1 MKKIILNILI
11 ILSAPLSFSC
21 KEQVKEEPI
30 AVEFDL
36 DKIKERGKIIAI
48 TGYNAYSYFIYK
60 GQPMGFEHDL
70 VDKLAE
76 HLGVEVEYKIVK
88 EIDKMIEMLNNG
100 EGDLIAFNL
109 TVTKERKKKI
119 DFSLHHHTTNQVLVQ
134 RLPDNWQR
142 LRLHEIEKKLI
153 RNVVELENKTIHVRH
168 HSSYV
173 ERLKNLSNEIG
184 GEINIIE
191 DDPIYTLDD
200 MIERVAKS
208 EIEFTIADENVAVL
222 NKTYFRNI
230 DIGTQISLPQ
240 RIAWAVRKN
249 SPNLKTAINNWL
261 FELKK
266 KTEYYII
273 YNKYFKNRNTI
284 RKRFISDYFSYIGGK
299 ISEYDDYLKE
309 FSAQINWDWRLTS
322 AVVYQESQFN
332 PNAVSW
338 AGAKGLMQ
346 LMPVTK
352 KQFGISENAGP
363 IKNLETGIKYLG
375 WLEDLWTKQIPD
387 SVERIKFVLA
397 SYNIGYGHIMD
408 ASRLAE
414 KYNAD
419 PYAWEGNVE
428 KYLLLKAKPEYYNDD
443 VVRNGYARGTET
455 VAYVKEILEIYSHY
469 KQFIVYNSESS

>member
-1 MKKIILNILI
+1 MKIKFLHILFFLI
-11 ILSAPLSFSC
+11 SVISFAC
-21 KEQVKEEPI
+21 KEKVKEEPT
-30 AVEFDL
+30 AFEFDL
-36 DKIKERGKIIAI
+36 GKIKERGKIIAI

-88 EIDKMIEMLNNG
+88 EIDKMIEMLNSG

-119 DFSLHHHTTNQVLVQ
+119 DFSVHHHTTKQVLVQ
-134 RLPDNWQR
+134 RMPENWQR

-153 RNVVELENKTIHVRH
+153 RNVVDLEEKTIHVRH
-168 HSSYV
+168 HSSYI
-173 ERLKNLSNEIG
+173 ERLNNLSNEIG
-184 GEINIIE
+184 GHINIIE
-191 DDPIYTLDD
+191 ADPNYTLDD
-200 MIERVAKS
+200 MIERVANG
-208 EIEFTIADENVAVL
+208 EIDFTVADENVALL

-230 DIGTQISLPQ
+230 DIDTQISLPQ
-240 RIAWAVRKN
+240 KIAWAVRKN
-249 SPNLKTAINNWL
+249 APKLKSAIDEWL
-261 FELKK
+261 TELKK

-273 YNKYFKNRNTI
+273 YNKYFKNRGTI
-284 RKRFISDYFSYIGGK
+284 RKRFRSDFFSYTGGK

-309 FSAQINWDWRLTS
+309 FSSQINWDWRLTS
-322 AVVYQESQFN
+322 AVVFQESQFN

-346 LMPVTK
+346 LMPITK
-352 KQFGISENAGP
+352 KQFGISETAGP
-363 IKNLETGIKYLG
+363 IVNLKTGIKYLG
-375 WLEDLWTKQIPD
+375 WLEDLWAKQIAD
-387 SVERIKFVLA
+387 STERMKFVLA

-414 KYNAD
+414 KYGAD
-419 PYAWEGNVE
+419 PNIWFDNVE
-428 KYLLLKAKPEYYNDD
+428 KYLQLKSKEKYFNDE
-443 VVRNGYARGTET
+443 VVKNGYARGTET
-455 VAYVKEILEIYSHY
+455 VAYVKEILEIYNHY